1 MKRSTLPTKVHMS
14 FGDAATRRIHDGWLQ
29 RGLPSDVQQ
38 EVRMLLRLLQNID
51 DLTQLRGMP
60 RLRLRRRRVREEAQY
75 ALVVSRVWELRFG
88 WHRGAARGVAL
99 VERTLGRPAR
109 AEASKRASG

>member
-1 MKRSTLPTKVHMS
+1 MMRSTLPAKAQMS

-38 EVRMLLRLLQNID
+38 EVRMLLRLLQNVD
-51 DLTQLRGMP
+51 DLAQLRGMP
-60 RLRLRRRRVREEAQY
+60 RVRLRRRRVREKSQY
-75 ALVVSRVWELRFG
+75 ALVVTGVWELRFG
-88 WHRGAARGVAL
+88 WHRGSARGVAL
-99 VERTLGRPAR
+99 VERRLGRPAR